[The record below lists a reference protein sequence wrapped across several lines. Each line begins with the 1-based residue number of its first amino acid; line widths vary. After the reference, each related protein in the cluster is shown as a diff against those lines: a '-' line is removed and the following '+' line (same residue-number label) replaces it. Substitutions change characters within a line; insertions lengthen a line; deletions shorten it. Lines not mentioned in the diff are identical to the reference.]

1 MSTTTYIEIASDCKD
16 INLIRQ
22 ADPLKI
28 TIGQRKILIADLDRM
43 TKIAK
48 SLNDTDRKKKKDNT
62 QADRDALLKSILGL
76 PNVVCEIE
84 VGDRHFDLTLEEA
97 LSGNVKGN
105 IPNGD
110 KGEKLVQVVMQ
121 GNRVKALQSN
131 VDKLVKMLKGESIRV
146 RKNSK
151 GEEVVVELND
161 KGEEI
166 PTVDAEGTLPESAEA
181 PKVAPESVEV
191 PEVVVPEV
199 APEATAAPKKGKGKG
214 KGKK

>member
-28 TIGQRKILIADLDRM
+28 TIGQRKLLIADLDRL
-43 TKIAK
+43 TKMART
-48 SLNDTDRKKKKDNT
+48 LNDFDRKKKKDNA
-62 QADRDALLKSILGL
+62 QGDRDKLLASILDL

-121 GNRVKALQSN
+121 GNRVKAIQSN

-166 PTVDAEGTLPESAEA
+166 PSVDPEGTLPESGEA
-181 PKVAPESVEV
+181 TPEVVPESVE
-191 PEVVVPEV
+191 VPEV